1 MSTRFVPRSD
11 TLEDVIEKFHIAFVD
26 MLVGKMDEGK
36 FVNKGDMYK
45 AMQAVV
51 RVLFLC
57 MQRSTDDLVI
67 MQQLVIG
74 IGTRNA
80 PSFLLITLSETKAL

>member
-45 AMQAVV
+45 AMQAV
-51 RVLFLC
+51 
-57 MQRSTDDLVI
+57 SP
-67 MQQLVIG
+67 
-74 IGTRNA
+74 A
-80 PSFLLITLSETKAL
+80 FLLRVFTPRMVARDGESSGGGGDGRPRLRLPLVVVVVA